1 MLIPQKLQYKLLYN
15 YNNQKSI
22 VMKGVLYKWDELDEN
37 LEPKHFNKK
46 IVLKIPF
53 QILLNPELS
62 LNEKL
67 VLGLDFSLAGKL
79 GFNQMSHTEVGKQLN
94 LHSNIVGSCRRSLV
108 KRGLLIKEGKKYT
121 IRFDF
126 LSIMDGKDLSS
137 LDKRDIK
144 IPFEIYNNNDL
155 KTGEKLLWGEYN
167 SISKGNRYY
176 FAKREHAAKRLA
188 VSVESVSNWTKSL
201 YEKGLF
207 REYKLVTGYCTHQR
221 KIITV
226 VFNQD

>member
-1 MLIPQKLQYKLLYN
+1 
-15 YNNQKSI
+15 
-22 VMKGVLYKWDELDEN
+22 MKGVLYKWDELDEN

-67 VLGLDFSLAGKL
+67 LLGLDFSLINKL
-79 GFNQMSHTEVGKQLN
+79 GFNQMSHIEVGKLLN
-94 LHSNIVGSCRRSLV
+94 LHPNIVGSCRRSLI
-108 KRGLLIKEGKKYT
+108 KKGLLIKKGKIYT
-121 IRFDF
+121 ISVDF
-126 LSIMDGKDLSS
+126 SSMMEGHDLSS

-167 SISKGNRYY
+167 SISKGYKYY

-201 YEKGLF
+201 HEKGLF
-207 REYKLVTGYCTHQR
+207 KEYKLEAGYCTHQR
-221 KIITV
+221 KIKTV
-226 VFNQD
+226 VFNRD

>member
-1 MLIPQKLQYKLLYN
+1 MLIPQKLHCKSVYN
-15 YNNQKSI
+15 YNNKKSI
-22 VMKGVLYKWDELDEN
+22 AMKVSLEEWNILDEN

-108 KRGLLIKEGKKYT
+108 KRRLLIKEGKKYT

-126 LSIMDGKDLSS
+126 LSMMDGEDLSS
-137 LDKRDIK
+137 LDKRDLK
-144 IPFEIYNNNDL
+144 IPYEIYNNNDL
-155 KTGEKLLWGEYN
+155 KTGEKLLWSEYN
-167 SISKGNRYY
+167 SISKGYRYY

-188 VSVESVSNWTKSL
+188 VSVESVSNWIKSL
-201 YEKGLF
+201 HEKGLF
-207 REYKLVTGYCTHQR
+207 KEYKLEAGYCTHQR
-221 KIITV
+221 KIKTV
-226 VFNQD
+226 VFDRD

>member
-1 MLIPQKLQYKLLYN
+1 MRGQLYEWN
-15 YNNQKSI
+15 I
-22 VMKGVLYKWDELDEN
+22 LDEN
-37 LEPKHFNKK
+37 LEPKNFNKK

-67 VLGLDFSLAGKL
+67 LLGLDYSLAGKL
-79 GFNQMSHTEVGKQLN
+79 GFNQMSHIEVGKLLD
-94 LHSNIVGSCRRSLV
+94 LHPNIVGNCRRSLIG
-108 KRGLLIKEGKKYT
+108 RGFLIKEGKKYT
-121 IRFDF
+121 ITVDF
-126 LSIMDGKDLSS
+126 SSMMEAKGLSS

-144 IPFEIYNNNDL
+144 IPFEIYNNSDL

-167 SISKGNRYY
+167 SISKGFRYY

-188 VSVESVSNWTKSL
+188 VSVESISNWTKSL

-207 REYKLVTGYCTHQR
+207 KEYKLEAGYCTHQR
-221 KIITV
+221 KIITI
-226 VFNQD
+226 VFDQD

>member
-1 MLIPQKLQYKLLYN
+1 
-15 YNNQKSI
+15 
-22 VMKGVLYKWDELDEN
+22 MKGRLYEWCILDEN

-126 LSIMDGKDLSS
+126 LSMMDGKDLSS
-137 LDKRDIK
+137 LDKRDLK
-144 IPFEIYNNNDL
+144 IPYEIYNNSDL
-155 KTGEKLLWGEYN
+155 KTGEKLLWSEYN
-167 SISKGNRYY
+167 SISKGY
-176 FAKREHAAKRLA
+176 
-188 VSVESVSNWTKSL
+188 
-201 YEKGLF
+201 
-207 REYKLVTGYCTHQR
+207 
-221 KIITV
+221 
-226 VFNQD
+226 